1 MGTLPLVKQAQYLLY
16 LLHGSSSTGTARRIR
31 SRYCVGDTQQQA
43 PRTALPTPPFLN
55 RILRRLRLVP
65 YADFERPRIMFKN
78 SNTMRYDGIAD
89 QLLPTAPLRTSSFI
103 NYSIYQCN
111 IRKAIY
117 HTAAAAAA
125 AMVEGPSIEISR
137 GSPSSAGRS
146 EPATVA
152 TADGLTIDRRI
163 LFFFTYLSG
172 RRLSFPASGLR
183 MDGRWTDD
191 SVLFDLSVWPST
203 IVLGVFWKRREG

>member
-16 LLHGSSSTGTARRIR
+16 LLRGSSSTGTARRIR

-103 NYSIYQCN
+103 NYLPMHYSQSN
-111 IRKAIY
+111 IPHGGGGCGCHGRGS
-117 HTAAAAAA
+117 
-125 AMVEGPSIEISR
+125 VERCR
-137 GSPSSAGRS
+137 GSPSVAVRRRPVRASASG
-146 EPATVA
+146 
-152 TADGLTIDRRI
+152 D
-163 LFFFTYLSG
+163 SG
-172 RRLSFPASGLR
+172 RVD
-183 MDGRWTDD
+183 DGQTN
-191 SVLFDLSVWPST
+191 SVCVCVCNLTS
-203 IVLGVFWKRREG
+203 R